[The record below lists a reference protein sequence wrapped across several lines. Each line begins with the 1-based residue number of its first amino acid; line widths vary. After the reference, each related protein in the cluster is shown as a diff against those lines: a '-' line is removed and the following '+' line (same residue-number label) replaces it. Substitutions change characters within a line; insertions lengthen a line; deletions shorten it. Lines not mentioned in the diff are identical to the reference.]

1 MTQTLSPASPSDSAA
16 CVLCGKCLEACPLLA
31 ATGREELSPRAK
43 FVLAGRGPAPSAEA
57 MARICLACGRCR
69 AVCPQDTDIPGLVAS
84 LRAAHPDFR
93 RWLWKALLARG
104 GALQPLAAGLAK
116 LAPADFLREHLG
128 SLLKGLKGLS
138 EPGCAPFLK
147 IESLPDQ
154 WRGRRAALFA
164 GCAGTRLA
172 PRWAATAASL
182 LDRLGMARTK
192 AAFQCCGASLGSA
205 GLLPEQASDRAA
217 NVAAWRAAGRPLL
230 AVFCSSCLAGLAA
243 YPAECFADAAEAGA
257 WAKALAPLST
267 LLQGGRFVL
276 TRDPGALAWHGSCHA
291 PDPDPDLALLQSAPG
306 LALEVPEARCCGFGG
321 VLQLAAPDLAA
332 KVAAR
337 CWENLGAGLALTG
350 CTACAMEL
358 SASAPEGAAAAHWLD
373 ALEMERA

>member
-1 MTQTLSPASPSDSAA
+1 MNPARD

-43 FVLAGRGPAPSAEA
+43 FVLAERGPAPSAEA
-57 MARICLACGRCR
+57 LARICLACGRCR
-69 AVCPQDTDIPGLVAS
+69 AVCPQDADIPGLVAS

-93 RWLWKALLARG
+93 RWLWKTLLAKG
-104 GALQPLAAGLAK
+104 GALQPLAANLAR

-128 SLLKGLKGLS
+128 SLLKGAKTLAD
-138 EPGCAPFLK
+138 PACAPFLR

-154 WRGRRAALFA
+154 WRGQRVALFA

-172 PRWAATAASL
+172 PRWAAKAGSL
-182 LDRLGMARTK
+182 LAGLGLECAQPG
-192 AAFQCCGASLGSA
+192 FQCCGASLGSA
-205 GLLPEQASDRAA
+205 GLLPEQDAARAA

-230 AVFCSSCLAGLAA
+230 AVFCSSCLAALAA
-243 YPAECFADAAEAGA
+243 YAREFFADAAEAGA
-257 WAKALAPLST
+257 WAGALTPLST
-267 LLQGGRFVL
+267 LLQAARFVL
-276 TRDPGALAWHGSCHA
+276 TRNPGAVAWHGSCHA
-291 PDPDPDLALLQSAPG
+291 PDPDPDLALLRSVPG

-332 KVAAR
+332 RVAAR
-337 CWENLGAGLALTG
+337 RWDNLGAGLALTG
-350 CTACAMEL
+350 CTACAMQL
-358 SASAPEGAAAAHWLD
+358 AASAPKGATAAHWLD

>member
-1 MTQTLSPASPSDSAA
+1 MTRTIPQTSPPDARD

-57 MARICLACGRCR
+57 LARLCLACGRCR
-69 AVCPQDTDIPGLVAS
+69 AVCPQDADIPGLVAQ

-93 RWLWKALLARG
+93 RWLWKTLLDKG
-104 GALQPLAAGLAK
+104 GALQPLAAGLAR
-116 LAPADFLREHLG
+116 LAPADFLRNHLG

-138 EPGCAPFLK
+138 QPGCAPFLR
-147 IESLPDQ
+147 IASLPDQ
-154 WRGRRAALFA
+154 WRGRAVALFA
-164 GCAGTRLA
+164 GCAGARLA
-172 PRWAATAASL
+172 PRWADAAQNL
-182 LDRLGMARTK
+182 LDRLNVARAE
-192 AAFQCCGASLGSA
+192 AAFQCCGAALGSA
-205 GLLPEQASDRAA
+205 GLLPEQAAARAA
-217 NVAAWRAAGRPLL
+217 NVAAWRASGRPLVT
-230 AVFCSSCLAGLAA
+230 AFCSSCLAALAA
-243 YPAECFADAAEAGA
+243 YPREAFADEAEQADWTGT
-257 WAKALAPLST
+257 LTPLST

-276 TRDPGALAWHGSCHA
+276 TRDPGALAWHLACHA
-291 PDPDPDLALLQSAPG
+291 EKDPALDLLRSVPG

-332 KVAAR
+332 QVAAR
-337 CWENLGAGLALTG
+337 RWEDLGAGTALTG

-358 SASAPEGAAAAHWLD
+358 AASAPEGAAAAHWLD

>member
-1 MTQTLSPASPSDSAA
+1 MNPARD

-43 FVLAGRGPAPSAEA
+43 FVLAERGPAPSAEA
-57 MARICLACGRCR
+57 LARICLACGRCR
-69 AVCPQDTDIPGLVAS
+69 AVCPQDADIPGLVAS

-93 RWLWKALLARG
+93 RWLWKTLLDKG

-116 LAPADFLREHLG
+116 LAPADFLRQHLG
-128 SLLKGLKGLS
+128 TLLKGARALAD
-138 EPGCAPFLK
+138 PGCAPFLR
-147 IESLPDQ
+147 IESLPQDR
-154 WRGRRAALFA
+154 RGQRVALFA

-172 PRWAATAASL
+172 ARWADTAQSL
-182 LDRLGMARTK
+182 LAGLGVEAVDPG
-192 AAFQCCGASLGSA
+192 FGCCGASLGSA
-205 GLLPEQASDRAA
+205 GLLPEQTAARAA
-217 NVAAWRAAGRPLL
+217 NVAAWRAAGRPLVT
-230 AVFCSSCLAGLAA
+230 VFCSSCLAGLAA
-243 YPAECFADAAEAGA
+243 YPREVFVDADEQAA
-257 WAKALAPLST
+257 WAGALAPLST

-276 TRDPGALAWHGSCHA
+276 TRDPGAVAWHGSCHA
-291 PDPDPDLALLQSAPG
+291 PDPDPDLALLASVPG

-332 KVAAR
+332 RVAAR
-337 CWENLGAGLALTG
+337 RWDNLGAGPVLTG

-358 SASAPEGAAAAHWLD
+358 AASAPKGASAAHWLD